1 MSIWSIGNSSKQLVY
16 TITSP
21 EGKVYVGKSKAS
33 CRELWKRPRY
43 GEGYKPHK
51 ELYADI
57 KKFGWGRFDRECVA
71 DNLTPE
77 EASQLEADT
86 IARLDSLYPNGYNKS
101 SGGDKYYRVVYQTRL
116 DKGRTHKYI
125 RTTEQIEQYK
135 QHMRELHGTPV
146 IQCTRDGEPIEIW
159 QSISEAGDALNID
172 TGNIAHSAR
181 KERATAGGYI
191 WVYVDDYLF
200 ADALIS
206 AVIGE

>member
-1 MSIWSIGNSSKQLVY
+1 MSYKITDTGKQLVY

-21 EGKVYVGKSKAS
+21 EGKIYVGKSKAS
-33 CRELWKRPRY
+33 WRELWKRQRY
-43 GEGYKPHK
+43 GEGYKGHA

-71 DNLTPE
+71 DKLTPE

-101 SGGDKYYRVVYQTRL
+101 SGGDKYYRVVYQTRS

-125 RTTEQIEQYK
+125 RTPEQIEQYK

-146 IQCTRDGEPIEIW
+146 IQCTRDGEPVKIW
-159 QSISEAGDALNID
+159 QSITEAGEALNID
-172 TGNIAHSAR
+172 KGNIAHSAR
-181 KERATAGGYI
+181 KERDTAGGYI

-200 ADALIS
+200 ADALIR
-206 AVIGE
+206 AVTEE

>member
-1 MSIWSIGNSSKQLVY
+1 MSYKITDTGKLLVY

-21 EGKVYVGKSKAS
+21 EGKIYVGKSKAS
-33 CRELWKRPRY
+33 WRELWKRQRY
-43 GEGYKPHK
+43 GEGYKGHA

-57 KKFGWGRFDRECVA
+57 KKYGWGNFKRECVA
-71 DNLTPE
+71 NNLTRE

-86 IARLDSLYPNGYNKS
+86 IERLDSYYPNGYNKQ
-101 SGGDKYYRVVYQTRL
+101 SGGDKYYRVVYRTRS
-116 DKGRTHKYI
+116 DKGKNHKY
-125 RTTEQIEQYK
+125 TMSPEQRDQFV
-135 QHMRELHGTPV
+135 QRMREINKTPV

-159 QSISEAGDALNID
+159 QSISEAGEALNID

>member
-1 MSIWSIGNSSKQLVY
+1 MSYKITDTGKYLVY

-33 CRELWKRPRY
+33 WRELWKRQRY
-43 GEGYKPHK
+43 GKGYEQHK

-57 KKFGWGRFDRECVA
+57 KKFGWGNFKRECVA
-71 DNLTPE
+71 DKLTPE
-77 EASQLEADT
+77 EAAQLEADT
-86 IARLDSLYPNGYNKS
+86 IERLDSLYPNGYNKS
-101 SGGDKYYRVVYQTRL
+101 SGGDKYYRVVYQTRS
-116 DKGRTHKYI
+116 DKGARHKYV
-125 RTTEQIEQYK
+125 RTPEQIEQYK
-135 QHMRELHGTPV
+135 QHMRELRGTPV
-146 IQCTRDGEPIEIW
+146 IQCTRDGEPVKIW
-159 QSISEAGDALNID
+159 QSISEAGEALNID

-181 KERATAGGYI
+181 KERDTAGGYI

>member
-1 MSIWSIGNSSKQLVY
+1 MSYKITDTGKQLVY

-21 EGKVYVGKSKAS
+21 EGKIYVGKSKAS
-33 CRELWKRPRY
+33 WRELWKRQRY
-43 GEGYKPHK
+43 GEGYKGHA

-101 SGGDKYYRVVYQTRL
+101 SGGDKYYRVVYQTRS
-116 DKGRTHKYI
+116 DKGIKHNYTMSP
-125 RTTEQIEQYK
+125 EQREQHK

-146 IQCTRDGEPIEIW
+146 IQCTRDGEPVKIW
-159 QSISEAGDALNID
+159 QSISEAGEALNID
-172 TGNIAHSAR
+172 IGNIAHSAR
-181 KERATAGGYI
+181 KERDTAGGYI

-200 ADALIS
+200 ADALIR
-206 AVIGE
+206 AVTEE